1 MRRLVRR
8 SRWQFPVLLVILLAA
23 GAWYLYQEYLPYSA
37 GTGAQAPVYVEVERR
52 SSLAAIARQLHS
64 VGIVRNP
71 FLLTLTGR
79 VLGVDRKLKAGAY
92 AFRPGSTDGEILKI
106 LEHGMSSL
114 DQLTIPE
121 GLTSRQIAAMLNS
134 HAGVDTAAF
143 LKLVNDPAFAAR
155 LSVKAPSLEGYL
167 YPETYAVLR
176 GTRPE
181 DVVSLMVAH
190 GLRVLREESAGAK
203 NPPPYTTNEILVMA
217 SIVEAESH
225 EARDRSRVA
234 QVYYNRLQKGM
245 KLQADPT
252 VAYVL
257 DKEGE
262 RILFKDL
269 TVDSPYNTYMHP
281 GLPPG
286 PICNPGRSAMHAA
299 MNPDAATTAL
309 FFVARGDGTHEFTQN
324 FAQHSAAIARIRAPH
339 PAPPRAA
346 PEPGPPPGHP

>member
-1 MRRLVRR
+1 MRKLVRR
-8 SRWQFPVLLVILLAA
+8 SRWQFPVLVVILLAA
-23 GAWYLYQEYLPYSA
+23 GAWVVFQEFLPYSA
-37 GTGAQAPVYVEVERR
+37 GMGAQVPVYVEVERR
-52 SSLAAIARQLHS
+52 SSLAAIARQLHA

-71 FLLTLTGR
+71 FLLTLSGR

-92 AFRPGSTDGEILKI
+92 AFRPGATPGEILKV

-114 DQLTIPE
+114 DQITIPE
-121 GLTSRQIAAMLNS
+121 GLTSRQISLMLNA

-155 LSVKAPSLEGYL
+155 LSVKAPTLEGYL

-190 GLRVLREESAGAK
+190 GLRVLRNEISLAK
-203 NPPPYTTNEILVMA
+203 NPPPYTTNEILAMA

-225 EARDRSRVA
+225 EASDRARVA
-234 QVYYNRLQKGM
+234 AVYYNRLQIGM

-252 VAYVL
+252 VADVL
-257 DKEGE
+257 GKWGE

-269 TVDSPYNTYMHP
+269 MVDSPYNTYLHP

-286 PICNPGRSAMHAA
+286 PICNPGRSAIHTA
-299 MNPDAATTAL
+299 MNPDGGTPAL
-309 FFVARGDGTHEFTQN
+309 YFVARGDGTHEFTRN

-339 PAPPRAA
+339 ARAVPAA
-346 PEPGPPPGHP
+346 PAPGPPGGQP